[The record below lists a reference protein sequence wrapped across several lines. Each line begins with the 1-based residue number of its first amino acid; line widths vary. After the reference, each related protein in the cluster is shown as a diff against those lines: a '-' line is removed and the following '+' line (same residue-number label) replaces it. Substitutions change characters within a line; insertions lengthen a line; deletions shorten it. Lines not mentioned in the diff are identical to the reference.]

1 MNLNINYQ
9 AMEEILRQPE
19 DIINL
24 FTVNI
29 QDECNNLSDLNYYQ
43 EGQADEIFDM
53 YPTILDK
60 IQEVGDMY
68 YTTYRLAA
76 HITQE
81 MQALDMLMAA
91 MIQTGIA
98 GFAGV
103 AVKGDQEK

>member
-1 MNLNINYQ
+1 
-9 AMEEILRQPE
+9 MEEILRQPE

-29 QDECNNLSDLNYYQ
+29 QDECNNLTDLNYYQ

-53 YPTILDK
+53 YPTILD
-60 IQEVGDMY
+60 
-68 YTTYRLAA
+68 
-76 HITQE
+76 
-81 MQALDMLMAA
+81 MLMAA

-98 GFAGV
+98 GFVGV

>member
-1 MNLNINYQ
+1 
-9 AMEEILRQPE
+9 MEEILRQPE

-29 QDECNNLSDLNYYQ
+29 QDECNNLTDLNDYQ

-53 YPTILDK
+53 YPTI
-60 IQEVGDMY
+60 
-68 YTTYRLAA
+68 
-76 HITQE
+76 
-81 MQALDMLMAA
+81 LDMLMAA

>member
-1 MNLNINYQ
+1 
-9 AMEEILRQPE
+9 MEEILRQLE

-24 FTVNI
+24 FTVSI
-29 QDECNNLSDLNYYQ
+29 QDECNNLTDLNYYQ

-68 YTTYRLAA
+68 DTTYRLAA

-81 MQALDMLMAA
+81 MQALDMLMSA

>member
-1 MNLNINYQ
+1 
-9 AMEEILRQPE
+9 MEEILRQLE

-29 QDECNNLSDLNYYQ
+29 QDECNNLTDLNDYQ

-91 MIQTGIA
+91 MIQAGIA

>member
-1 MNLNINYQ
+1 
-9 AMEEILRQPE
+9 MEEILRQPE

-29 QDECNNLSDLNYYQ
+29 QDECNNLTDLNYY
-43 EGQADEIFDM
+43 
-53 YPTILDK
+53 
-60 IQEVGDMY
+60 
-68 YTTYRLAA
+68 
-76 HITQE
+76 QE